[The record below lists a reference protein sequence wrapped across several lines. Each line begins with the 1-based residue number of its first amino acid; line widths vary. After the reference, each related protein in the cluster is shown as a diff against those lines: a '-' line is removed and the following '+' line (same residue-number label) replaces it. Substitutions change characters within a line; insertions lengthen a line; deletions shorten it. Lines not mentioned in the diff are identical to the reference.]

1 MVPPFL
7 NGSAV
12 FAPKHALAMAHAIE
26 GGKCRVWE
34 KWPSGQPQAGGS
46 EYLELHG
53 VFSIALRAPGAALL
67 RRLGFLA
74 GRGAREIALAFAL
87 VGGALRGDWTSLLR
101 RVAEDRRAADRGET
115 SALKASRPQR
125 LSQLLRL

>member
-1 MVPPFL
+1 M
-7 NGSAV
+7 
-12 FAPKHALAMAHAIE
+12 E
-26 GGKCRVWE
+26 GVE

-53 VFSIALRAPGAALL
+53 AFSIALRAPGAALL

-74 GRGAREIALAFAL
+74 GRGAREIAFVFAL
-87 VGGALRGDWTSLLR
+87 VGGALRGGWISLLR
-101 RVAEDRRAADRGET
+101 RVAEDAHAAADRGET

>member
-7 NGSAV
+7 NGCAV

-53 VFSIALRAPGAALL
+53 AFSIALRAPGAALL
-67 RRLGFLA
+67 RRFGFLA
-74 GRGAREIALAFAL
+74 GRGAREIAFVFVV
-87 VGGALRGDWTSLLR
+87 VGGALRGGWTSLLR
-101 RVAEDRRAADRGET
+101 RVAEDRRAADREET
-115 SALKASRPQR
+115 SSH
-125 LSQLLRL
+125 

>member
-1 MVPPFL
+1 VVPPFL

-53 VFSIALRAPGAALL
+53 AFSIALRAPGAALL
-67 RRLGFLA
+67 SRFGFLA
-74 GRGAREIALAFAL
+74 GRGAQEIAFVFAL
-87 VGGALRGDWTSLLR
+87 QPIRGGVAGRNETVTKLYARIQLIVGATS
-101 RVAEDRRAADRGET
+101 DFADRPGV
-115 SALKASRPQR
+115 L
-125 LSQLLRL
+125 

>member
-1 MVPPFL
+1 VVPPFL
-7 NGSAV
+7 NGCAV

-26 GGKCRVWE
+26 GGKCKVWE

-67 RRLGFLA
+67 SRFGFLA
-74 GRGAREIALAFAL
+74 GRGAREIASAFAL
-87 VGGALRGDWTSLLR
+87 VGGDSPRFTQANWSWKWRSYVKNGKR
-101 RVAEDRRAADRGET
+101 
-115 SALKASRPQR
+115 
-125 LSQLLRL
+125 